1 MFDTPHI
8 FQYERNELES
18 DFFEKING
26 TTLLSDE
33 VGDLQILSNKEQ
45 TNHHAIDQTCITFV
59 MHT

>member
-1 MFDTPHI
+1 MFDRPHI
-8 FQYERNELES
+8 FQHERNEMES
-18 DFFEKING
+18 DFFEKISG